1 MIVDSHSFEV
11 PRPRIRERAYAILEE
26 GDLETLTGLIV
37 EIGLLTVIIA
47 NVLAII
53 LETVPSIYRPYHDLF
68 TGFETATVY
77 VFAIEYF
84 VRLWASV
91 EDPFIGSTHPVIG
104 RLRFALRPMMI
115 VDLFSFAPFLLL
127 GAVGAGALALRS
139 LRILRL
145 LRLLK
150 IARYS
155 PAVPALIGVVYSERR
170 ALIGTLILLVCV
182 MCMSGELM
190 HLAEGT
196 VQPAAFGT
204 LPDSIYWAITTLATV
219 GYGDHVPITMLGRL
233 IAGMTMVVGLVL
245 FAMPIGIIST
255 GIVNN
260 LHRREFNITWSMIKR
275 QPLFAE
281 LDVAAIKEIMDLMG
295 AANVADH
302 ARITTA
308 GHAAEKFY
316 IVVSGHARLDSDRGR
331 REVGAGDVIGVEA
344 LDDPAFYGTTV
355 TALTEMRLMVLAADE
370 LRRICVRL
378 PVLAERIRARAG

>member
-1 MIVDSHSFEV
+1 M
-11 PRPRIRERAYAILEE
+11 
-26 GDLETLTGLIV
+26 
-37 EIGLLTVIIA
+37 
-47 NVLAII
+47 
-53 LETVPSIYRPYHDLF
+53 ETVPAIYRPYHDLF

-77 VFAIEYF
+77 IFALEYV
-84 VRLWASV
+84 VRLWAAV
-91 EDPFIGSTHPVIG
+91 EDPFIGAEHPVIG

-115 VDLFSFAPFLLL
+115 VDLISFAPFLLL

-155 PAVPALIGVVYSERR
+155 PAVPALIGVVYAERR
-170 ALIGTLILLVCV
+170 ALIGTFILLLCV
-182 MCMSGELM
+182 MCMAGELM
-190 HLAEGT
+190 HLAEGA

-204 LPDSIYWAITTLATV
+204 LPDSIYWAIATLATV
-219 GYGDHVPITMLGRL
+219 GYGDHVPVTMLGRF

-275 QPLFAE
+275 QPLFAD
-281 LDVAAIKEIMDLMG
+281 LDVPIIKEIMDLMG
-295 AANVADH
+295 ASNVPDH
-302 ARITTA
+302 ARISTA
-308 GHAAEKFY
+308 GHSADKFY
-316 IVVSGHARLDSDRGR
+316 IVVSGHARLESERGR
-331 REVGAGDVIGVEA
+331 IEIGAGDIIGLEA
-344 LDDPAFYGTTV
+344 LGESGVYGTTV
-355 TALTEMRLMVLAADE
+355 TALTEMRLMVLGADE
-370 LRRICVRL
+370 VRRLCVRL

>member
-1 MIVDSHSFEV
+1 MIVDNHSFEV
-11 PRPRIRERAYAILEE
+11 PRPGIRERAYAILEE
-26 GDLETLTGLIV
+26 GDLETWTGLIV
-37 EIGLLTVIIA
+37 EIGLLAVIIA
-47 NVLAII
+47 NVVAII
-53 LETVPSIYRPYHDLF
+53 LETVPAIYRPYHGLF
-68 TGFETATVY
+68 TDFETATVY
-77 VFAIEYF
+77 IFALEYI

-91 EDPFIGSTHPVIG
+91 EDPFIGSGHPVIG
-104 RLRFALRPMMI
+104 RLRFALRPMMV
-115 VDLFSFAPFLLL
+115 VDLISFAPFLLL
-127 GAVGAGALALRS
+127 GAVGASALALRS

-170 ALIGTLILLVCV
+170 ALIGTFILLVCV
-182 MCMSGELM
+182 MCMAGEMM

-196 VQPAAFGT
+196 VQPAVFGT

-275 QPLFAE
+275 QPLFAD
-281 LDVAAIKEIMDLMG
+281 LDVPITKEIMDLMG
-295 AANVADH
+295 ASNVPDH
-302 ARITTA
+302 ARISTA
-308 GHAAEKFY
+308 GHPADKFY
-316 IVVSGHARLDSDRGR
+316 VVVSGHARQESDHGR
-331 REVGAGDVIGVEA
+331 AAIAAGDVIGEEA
-344 LDDPAFYGTTV
+344 LDDSGVYGTTV

-370 LRRICVRL
+370 IRRLCVRL